1 MGLKLILFI
10 PLIEI
15 VLFILFGDLFGFF
28 QVILAIIISIVV
40 GLWLLLPK
48 NKVENIQ
55 KIGIEPVDWI
65 CKRIAGIFLIIPGF
79 LTDTMGILLLIKSM
93 RPLLWLLIPGQL
105 KKFTS
110 SFTRKQGF
118 KQNNKKDENQ
128 KIIDAEY
135 KDLDD

>member
-28 QVILAIIISIVV
+28 QAILAIILSILF
-40 GLWLLLPK
+40 GLWLLFPK

-55 KIGIEPVDWI
+55 KIGLEPVDWI

-105 KKFTS
+105 KNFTS
-110 SFTRKQGF
+110 SFNRKQGF
-118 KQNNKKDENQ
+118 KEKNKKDENK